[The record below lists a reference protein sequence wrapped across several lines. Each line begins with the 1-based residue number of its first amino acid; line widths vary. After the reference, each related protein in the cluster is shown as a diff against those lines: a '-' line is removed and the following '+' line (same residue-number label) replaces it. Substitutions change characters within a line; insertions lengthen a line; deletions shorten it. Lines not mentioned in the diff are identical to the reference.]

1 MQVGGVPSSW
11 QCQEP
16 FGGLGGG
23 EHVEQEYREVG
34 RQRQPWWHWP
44 RGEEEMER
52 EVSSNTVGR
61 QEQEVS
67 SGSERSVLG
76 PKQRSSE
83 PEEQASPDRWV
94 QT

>member
-16 FGGLGGG
+16 LAGSGGAEQG
-23 EHVEQEYREVG
+23 EQEDREAG

-44 RGEEEMER
+44 RGEEEEER

-61 QEQEVS
+61 QEHEVS
-67 SGSERSVLG
+67 S
-76 PKQRSSE
+76 
-83 PEEQASPDRWV
+83 A
-94 QT
+94 